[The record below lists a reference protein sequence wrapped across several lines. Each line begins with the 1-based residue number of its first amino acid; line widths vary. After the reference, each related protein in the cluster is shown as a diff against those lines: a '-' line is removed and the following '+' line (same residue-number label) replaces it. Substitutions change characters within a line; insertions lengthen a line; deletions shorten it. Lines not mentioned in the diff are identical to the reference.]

1 MSAVPAYTHYPER
14 SLEQDTRAR
23 ISVVPGRGTRAQTPS
38 LSSYTIS
45 LVKVVAVALV
55 AVTLIA
61 FVRIGLS
68 AAATSASIQANELSM
83 QIDEARSLGASLE
96 VSQSVL
102 SNPTEVKERAKAL
115 GMSNP
120 ETTTTI
126 NLDADVV
133 VTDNKGALS
142 LSESVSVAS
151 GSKG

>member
-14 SLEQDTRAR
+14 SFEQDTRTR
-23 ISVVPGRGTRAQTPS
+23 ISVVPGRGIRTQNPVLPS
-38 LSSYTIS
+38 RTVFF
-45 LVKVVAVALV
+45 VKVAVAALV
-55 AVTLIA
+55 AITLVA

-68 AAATSASIQANELSM
+68 TAATSASIQASELSM

-102 SNPTEVKERAKAL
+102 SNPSEVKERAKKL

-120 ETTTTI
+120 ESTTTI

-133 VTDNKGALS
+133 TTDSKGALS
-142 LSESVSVAS
+142 LSKSVSVAS